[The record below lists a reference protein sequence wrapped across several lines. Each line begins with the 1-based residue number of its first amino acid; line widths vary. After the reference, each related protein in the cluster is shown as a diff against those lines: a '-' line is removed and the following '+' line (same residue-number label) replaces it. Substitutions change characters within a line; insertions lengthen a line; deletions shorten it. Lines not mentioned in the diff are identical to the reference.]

1 MTSVWKR
8 LQRVG
13 KKASKF
19 QFVASYHEL
28 TVECTKKWQPDKLR
42 VVWTRRS
49 RRICS
54 KLHGWQPGIKNP
66 YRGTVV
72 WQVPE
77 NVELTVTLF
86 KDVNAEEFE
95 DKDWTVVIENESRG
109 RRKLLACV
117 EVNLRKYAGAT
128 PTQTELMLQLRPLS
142 VKVVEAS
149 LKLSLSCIFLKEG
162 KATDEDMQSLASLM
176 SMKHSDIGNL
186 EDFNESDEEE
196 DRKPVAGV
204 TGLIIATPAQR
215 VHDQE
220 WRPVMVT
227 CPSALAPTANEMEQS
242 GSVGPAPDSSI
253 LPRPPQS
260 PLHNPFVI
268 LPPPVRNRYPDA
280 QTRTSPYA
288 YTVPAFVRAHPP
300 ALPKIFHPPVAS
312 APMSIVQGSLGGSSN
327 PATDV
332 GHPAEA
338 SLVSTVSSSRPLPS
352 QPSSTSS
359 SPAFPQSSHP
369 GVLQTACCPLTRTN
383 ALRPQSASAS
393 RFPNIP
399 VSSSPPGGHQPKAT
413 LAALP
418 EPGCVLTRPAS
429 LPSAPHTVSAPWQS
443 EWRPPKAQAALSSGL
458 SPSYF
463 GTSPTDTM
471 QTEPSLKAL
480 CDLTM
485 PLSPS
490 LPEAPPSSPV
500 LFNQDPATHPAC
512 TLGVSHTSAVQYT
525 STGSAIPV
533 PSVSPLPVST
543 VSDSPTHPL
552 SPVSALT
559 DYTPHSPAVSP
570 IPGPGSSLPAPVV
583 SLRSAPICHLTAAPI
598 PSISAPVCTISTTP
612 ALSDSQI
619 PAPSMY
625 PMYSPSSVEAPLLAS
640 CPTAAPVP
648 AAPALCL
655 ISVPPPAVAE
665 ALPAVAQS
673 DYISV
678 PSALGNGP
686 TVVPSTSFQ
695 TPCPIP
701 LETPATQVSPLK
713 QFYKP
718 IQPEGFSSPDTL
730 SDVQRHLSTLTEE
743 DDYSVSAVEQHDS
756 LKPQVAQATP
766 LSISKP
772 DDSRTPRSASSIS
785 IACPPSFSKEPR
797 ANEQTCATEPTRHQ
811 TGLAP
816 KPIPGM
822 AILQPS
828 CPRVARVPGFPS
840 LTVKT
845 DEALVEKWLVE
856 KPPIWEKLNKDKSE
870 RALVL
875 CEDLDGKYDDKGAFK
890 RMAALVPC
898 CPRAAKIPGFPSVQK
913 SKVPEVQIP
922 RMLSLLPCCP
932 NIASVPG
939 FPSRK
944 QMWTEEAQVQ
954 LWPVDRSPLWK
965 REALKPVIILSSF
978 QTQDKTYKNKE
989 IIQMMG
995 NLLPTCPSVTSI
1007 PGFPCAQL
1015 PKLKDASFNE
1025 KPSISALL
1033 PCCPQISAIPGFP
1046 SKQLVK
1052 YEVCEQNMYFS
1063 DKKIIWQ
1070 MPKKQRLKLDWFFS
1084 PSLDRS
1090 DIFKS
1095 MMFLVPSCPNVA
1107 SIPGFPSVPKERKT
1121 LVEKVQRME
1130 NLLPSCPKFSRIS
1143 GFPSSGLVHPE
1154 VQKEDWMLMKKLH
1167 LEKPLKQK
1175 QVQISFRNLS
1185 GVYADRKVIEGMA
1198 VLAPSCA
1205 RVASIPGFPSLL
1217 RQLRRE
1223 DTSEEVMY
1231 SMTTMRTSCS
1241 RVSRISGFPSLQP
1254 ANSEEIRIKVWS
1266 FDKEPLWQ
1274 KPLKHSQVCYL
1285 EPCSTLSR
1293 LEEDKEM
1300 IRHMTALMPCC
1311 PREARIS
1318 GFPSGYLQPSSC
1330 QSQLVS
1336 FRSHTE
1342 LKMILDDKIF
1352 APPDGTTG
1360 PSHQEYTSGI
1370 PSWSTM
1376 EKNSVKES
1384 SSHLMMGSQILKEQ
1398 EEPDWTTLESGLLHC
1413 RMWHSIPIDMPLLLT
1428 IRESPRGVVAIP
1440 GTTSLMPNK
1449 NIDTKLRS
1457 REIPQRP
1464 SSPPPLTLKPE
1475 IQLPRSGL
1483 PLFSTIDVDLYE
1495 EIHDERKT
1503 PGSQLT
1509 NETLVQAG
1517 SLLWDAVEKTKGE
1530 GPKPESG
1537 MDLVANESISDERQ
1551 EEDIFCTEGPRKTNV
1566 EMIPISMVD
1575 LRPTCSTF
1583 GKLPGFPSLNV
1594 PNKMESNGEDWP
1606 VDRRLLWEKP
1616 MKLKSELTVPL
1627 CLDTSEI
1634 DHEGIKYMAA
1644 LSPTCPRI
1652 ARISGFPCTQLSK
1665 KTQVDQVPNMSVLL
1679 PCCPTL
1685 STIPGFP
1692 SRKQL
1697 ELDECYKKMWH
1708 TIKDILWRKQ
1718 QKEKIQ
1724 FALFSSPVHDTLSED
1739 SLKCMMSLVPSCP
1752 SVTTIP
1758 GFPSV
1763 PKPKAQKDE
1772 VEVVECMVNLLPL
1785 CPRSSKIPGFA
1796 SLSLVDREIHEED
1809 WSLVKKP
1816 LLEKSLKQN
1825 SNLLLPS
1832 STPIYGE
1839 HVDTEILS
1847 DMVALT
1853 PSCPTASIPGFP
1865 SVAKK
1870 KTEKS
1875 GIENQPGTNDTHV
1888 QVEKNLMSIFL
1899 EGKAMDKAKEIG
1911 VNMAIGESPEC
1922 EVSGGVP
1929 DSPNTKSSVKRGV
1942 KLLEKPFSSTA
1953 HDGTDRSQFP
1963 SERPSVFQFPT
1974 QFSEPLSSPPE
1985 FLGNFKMMPF
1995 AQAQSSDE
2003 GIRLQCPGV
2012 ASDLEKGV
2020 SSVGEEGVLS
2030 QLAQSERQQKDMYK
2044 AKQSEEHFQGGIVEE
2059 EGLATRHKGTP
2070 VELMKTIVGV
2080 LHKSFETM
2088 AALLQPGDPTTDT
2101 PSGELH
2107 MDTVVDVQSTEP
2119 LPSSHPGT
2127 LSSEA
2132 HHILAQEPSTF
2143 DHEVEK
2149 PHSKELS
2156 SEGITDFPTNTK
2168 LNYFV
2173 GNKRKQEKDLSPS
2186 PSLIRSREE
2195 EYSDDTGKSSMR
2207 KWPPLTEADLDK
2219 MTFNELVKTD
2229 DEDTALEEDSKDL
2242 NELKVKDQDQDSG
2255 QMLGKERRSEEVGA
2269 MLSATSCLDMG
2280 LHTECSKL
2288 QPSDLKGVV
2297 SSDVS
2302 ITHEDSHIEEQPPV
2316 HEKPLEDLQDRA
2328 TDVVPP
2334 QCHRKKGIRFP
2345 RISRDVT
2352 QSSSG
2357 EETIPFLKGI
2367 TLIPKHHGKKKALPS
2382 HPSHDEVIHENPKQ
2396 KTISVLAVK
2405 KLFPSWSIK
2414 KNKPPQEGL
2423 VKTGDDDDQSV
2434 SEDNRK
2440 MDSGDHLCLGIP
2452 LDQVEATMDSSG
2464 DTLLCKD
2471 CQPSTEEH
2479 LLFAKTDMPVP
2490 MPRAKKRLSGSFP
2503 DDVPLSSIVLHSL
2516 APVDM
2521 ESANQDKATAKTPSE
2536 HSEQS
2541 VLTDSIHEKPAP
2553 VLLTHEIVPPQHCR
2567 KRQHKTRSDTEEGGA
2582 TEKKNMDTEKENL
2595 TSSETLSEKDQS
2607 QATQPPGVFGNPS
2620 QEFHSEAQKPL
2631 ENLPVPIPRTIKRA
2645 GDIFPDETPPSHLHS
2660 SSHSDSSDTNVPCFQ
2675 DGKEFANRIEI
2686 PEGKNTLN
2694 NDFERLN
2701 KCLNEKPDPVPR
2713 VDEPIPPVRNKKSQL
2728 PQGGVNAR
2736 DTQNEEV
2743 SKEKL
2748 ITDFKEQSCDDRVAG
2763 IEKELLCGPV
2773 PIPRAKKRQSGSF
2786 PNNIPPPHS
2795 LLPSQV
2801 DISVDKVDGRQ
2812 SISCEAVPTPVPDE
2826 CLPLSFLVKNLGG
2839 LQKEPEACRGDTLPM
2854 LGTASDDRDYGKD
2867 VETAQ
2872 YLPTTLPCFLNEN
2885 LSVISPESLIL
2896 DLGTHEKSMEVA
2908 SESMAFTESAED
2920 AGVLGKIP
2928 SAELPIDQD
2937 ESLVVSGTKERAFEK
2952 KQSDTD
2958 FKTDIMVENEDSGEE
2973 QDKASVCTV
2982 QAATAF
2988 EGESSRDRQEMRE
3001 VTKELPIPMPRVK
3014 KRLSASFQEDGPP
3027 LSSNQEEA
3035 DVPVPG
3041 QRREGNVS
3049 STPVSQEVSSPA
3061 ELVQSSQS
3069 LLQWCQEVTAGYKG
3083 VKISNFSTSWRNGLA
3098 FCAILHHFCPDKVN
3112 YEMLDPYDIKTNN
3125 KMAFSGFA
3133 DLGISPLLSPSDMM
3147 LRAVPDRLIVMTYLS
3162 QIRTHFT
3169 GQQLSVLQIEHNSSQ
3184 SSYTVAEPDEGTDTD
3199 AAFRYCAQKL
3209 QAGAIPMETNGRLAE
3224 GLAMFSRNLVPPPR
3238 TKRVLKVEEHQS
3250 ATQSGG
3256 QGEGQTPV
3264 APLRTRGSTARS
3276 SFTRVRD
3283 ADLVKKRRS
3292 QCRSLSIEDT
3302 EIPEQKGT
3310 PQSTAEDPQGER
3322 VSVAK
3327 NGLSGAGRCEE
3338 GVQQPAAQAEEARQE
3353 QKDEM
3358 DISQYALSEMQA
3370 LESEQKHIDRRA
3382 TVVERSLRQ
3391 LMETGSDR
3399 VEEEKL
3405 IQEWFTLVNK
3415 KNALIRRQDHLQ
3427 LLQEEQDLERRFELL
3442 TQELRAM
3449 MAVEDGQKTQ
3459 AQQHREQLLLQEL
3472 VSLVNQRDEL
3482 VRDMDAKERGALE
3495 EDERLERGLEQRR
3508 RKYSRKEKCVLQ

>member
-1 MTSVWKR
+1 PLRGDRARRDTGGGHRGTPRARHSALLREPPSIDVPSHREAREKEAADMTSVWKR

-204 TGLIIATPAQR
+204 TGLIIATPA
-215 VHDQE
+215 
-220 WRPVMVT
+220 
-227 CPSALAPTANEMEQS
+227 PTANEMEQS
-242 GSVGPAPDSSI
+242 GGVGPAPDSSI

-418 EPGCVLTRPAS
+418 EPGCVLTRPAN
-429 LPSAPHTVSAPWQS
+429 LPSAPHT
-443 EWRPPKAQAALSSGL
+443 
-458 SPSYF
+458 
-463 GTSPTDTM
+463 GT
-471 QTEPSLKAL
+471 
-480 CDLTM
+480 
-485 PLSPS
+485 
-490 LPEAPPSSPV
+490 
-500 LFNQDPATHPAC
+500 
-512 TLGVSHTSAVQYT
+512 TLAH
-525 STGSAIPV
+525 
-533 PSVSPLPVST
+533 
-543 VSDSPTHPL
+543 
-552 SPVSALT
+552 
-559 DYTPHSPAVSP
+559 
-570 IPGPGSSLPAPVV
+570 
-583 SLRSAPICHLTAAPI
+583 
-598 PSISAPVCTISTTP
+598 
-612 ALSDSQI
+612 
-619 PAPSMY
+619 
-625 PMYSPSSVEAPLLAS
+625 
-640 CPTAAPVP
+640 
-648 AAPALCL
+648 
-655 ISVPPPAVAE
+655 
-665 ALPAVAQS
+665 

-785 IACPPSFSKEPR
+785 IAWPPSFSKEPR
-797 ANEQTCATEPTRHQ
+797 ANEQTCATEPTRQQ

-1070 MPKKQRLKLDWFFS
+1070 KPKKQRLKLDWFFS

-1130 NLLPSCPKFSRIS
+1130 NLFPSCPKFSRIS

-1175 QVQISFRNLS
+1175 QVQISFRNLY

-1254 ANSEEIRIKVWS
+1254 GNSEEIRIKVWS

-1330 QSQLVS
+1330 QSQL
-1336 FRSHTE
+1336 
-1342 LKMILDDKIF
+1342 
-1352 APPDGTTG
+1352 
-1360 PSHQEYTSGI
+1360 
-1370 PSWSTM
+1370 
-1376 EKNSVKES
+1376 
-1384 SSHLMMGSQILKEQ
+1384 ILKEQ
-1398 EEPDWTTLESGLLHC
+1398 EEPDWTTLETLFSSAL
-1413 RMWHSIPIDMPLLLT
+1413 ST
-1428 IRESPRGVVAIP
+1428 SPRGVVAIP

-1594 PNKMESNGEDWP
+1594 PNKMESNREDWP

-1922 EVSGGVP
+1922 EVSGG
-1929 DSPNTKSSVKRGV
+1929 
-1942 KLLEKPFSSTA
+1942 
-1953 HDGTDRSQFP
+1953 
-1963 SERPSVFQFPT
+1963 
-1974 QFSEPLSSPPE
+1974 SPPE

-2080 LHKSFETM
+2080 LHKS
-2088 AALLQPGDPTTDT
+2088 
-2101 PSGELH
+2101 
-2107 MDTVVDVQSTEP
+2107 
-2119 LPSSHPGT
+2119 
-2127 LSSEA
+2127 
-2132 HHILAQEPSTF
+2132 
-2143 DHEVEK
+2143 
-2149 PHSKELS
+2149 
-2156 SEGITDFPTNTK
+2156 
-2168 LNYFV
+2168 
-2173 GNKRKQEKDLSPS
+2173 
-2186 PSLIRSREE
+2186 
-2195 EYSDDTGKSSMR
+2195 
-2207 KWPPLTEADLDK
+2207 
-2219 MTFNELVKTD
+2219 
-2229 DEDTALEEDSKDL
+2229 
-2242 NELKVKDQDQDSG
+2242 
-2255 QMLGKERRSEEVGA
+2255 
-2269 MLSATSCLDMG
+2269 
-2280 LHTECSKL
+2280 
-2288 QPSDLKGVV
+2288 
-2297 SSDVS
+2297 

-2352 QSSSG
+2352 QSSS
-2357 EETIPFLKGI
+2357 
-2367 TLIPKHHGKKKALPS
+2367 
-2382 HPSHDEVIHENPKQ
+2382 
-2396 KTISVLAVK
+2396 
-2405 KLFPSWSIK
+2405 
-2414 KNKPPQEGL
+2414 
-2423 VKTGDDDDQSV
+2423 
-2434 SEDNRK
+2434 
-2440 MDSGDHLCLGIP
+2440 
-2452 LDQVEATMDSSG
+2452 
-2464 DTLLCKD
+2464 
-2471 CQPSTEEH
+2471 
-2479 LLFAKTDMPVP
+2479 DMPVP

-2516 APVDM
+2516 APVDT

-2553 VLLTHEIVPPQHCR
+2553 VLLTHEIVPPQHRR

-2958 FKTDIMVENEDSGEE
+2958 FKTDILVENEDSGEE

-2988 EGESSRDRQEMRE
+2988 EGER
-3001 VTKELPIPMPRVK
+3001 
-3014 KRLSASFQEDGPP
+3014 
-3027 LSSNQEEA
+3027 
-3035 DVPVPG
+3035 
-3041 QRREGNVS
+3041 
-3049 STPVSQEVSSPA
+3049 
-3061 ELVQSSQS
+3061 
-3069 LLQWCQEVTAGYKG
+3069 
-3083 VKISNFSTSWRNGLA
+3083 
-3098 FCAILHHFCPDKVN
+3098 
-3112 YEMLDPYDIKTNN
+3112 
-3125 KMAFSGFA
+3125 
-3133 DLGISPLLSPSDMM
+3133 
-3147 LRAVPDRLIVMTYLS
+3147 
-3162 QIRTHFT
+3162 
-3169 GQQLSVLQIEHNSSQ
+3169 
-3184 SSYTVAEPDEGTDTD
+3184 
-3199 AAFRYCAQKL
+3199 
-3209 QAGAIPMETNGRLAE
+3209 
-3224 GLAMFSRNLVPPPR
+3224 
-3238 TKRVLKVEEHQS
+3238 
-3250 ATQSGG
+3250 
-3256 QGEGQTPV
+3256 
-3264 APLRTRGSTARS
+3264 
-3276 SFTRVRD
+3276 
-3283 ADLVKKRRS
+3283 
-3292 QCRSLSIEDT
+3292 
-3302 EIPEQKGT
+3302 
-3310 PQSTAEDPQGER
+3310 
-3322 VSVAK
+3322 
-3327 NGLSGAGRCEE
+3327 
-3338 GVQQPAAQAEEARQE
+3338 
-3353 QKDEM
+3353 
-3358 DISQYALSEMQA
+3358 
-3370 LESEQKHIDRRA
+3370 
-3382 TVVERSLRQ
+3382 
-3391 LMETGSDR
+3391 
-3399 VEEEKL
+3399 
-3405 IQEWFTLVNK
+3405 
-3415 KNALIRRQDHLQ
+3415 
-3427 LLQEEQDLERRFELL
+3427 
-3442 TQELRAM
+3442 
-3449 MAVEDGQKTQ
+3449 
-3459 AQQHREQLLLQEL
+3459 
-3472 VSLVNQRDEL
+3472 
-3482 VRDMDAKERGALE
+3482 
-3495 EDERLERGLEQRR
+3495 
-3508 RKYSRKEKCVLQ
+3508 